1 MIQDKCYSSVAVFV
15 TWCWGCHE
23 ANNCHITWPIKN
35 GKDQFTPNF
44 IMQLTVLNKLQLQKT
59 TVTIVT
65 GYKGN
70 NPKLMR
76 FYRKVCLPVVNISNV
91 DNNYRDALLS
101 DVQLPRQC
109 AFVKMF
115 TAASLF
121 RLFWVIMQKYLNVF
135 TLFLWLSD
143 AFHC

>member
-1 MIQDKCYSSVAVFV
+1 
-15 TWCWGCHE
+15 
-23 ANNCHITWPIKN
+23 
-35 GKDQFTPNF
+35 
-44 IMQLTVLNKLQLQKT
+44 MQLTVLHKLQLQKT

-70 NPKLMR
+70 NPKLIR
-76 FYRKVCLPVVNISNV
+76 FYGKVCLPVVKISNV

>member
-1 MIQDKCYSSVAVFV
+1 MKPTTAISLDLL
-15 TWCWGCHE
+15 
-23 ANNCHITWPIKN
+23 KN

-44 IMQLTVLNKLQLQKT
+44 IMQLTVLHKLQLQKT

-109 AFVKMF
+109 VFVKMF